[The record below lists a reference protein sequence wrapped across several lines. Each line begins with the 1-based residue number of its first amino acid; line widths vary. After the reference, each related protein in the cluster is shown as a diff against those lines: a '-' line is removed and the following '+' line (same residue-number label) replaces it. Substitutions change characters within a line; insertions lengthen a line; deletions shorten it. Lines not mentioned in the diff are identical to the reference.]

1 MASERQFEA
10 NRKNAKRST
19 GPKTRAG
26 KARSSRNALR
36 HGLARTTIANEVA
49 PGGLI
54 AALISSVN
62 HSMQLEDAESLVRA
76 KGILS
81 RIRIIRH
88 EVLIALLECHTP
100 GSLRTLKAWSD
111 TNARRWLNK
120 SVCCALQKKLRRS
133 TDDASAA
140 FEHCRHES
148 GAPNRSRSN
157 FRPLVNQN
165 R

>member
-19 GPKTRAG
+19 GPKTGAG

-49 PGGLI
+49 PEGLI

-88 EVLIALLECHTP
+88 EALIALLECHTP
-100 GSLRTLKAWSD
+100 SSLRTLKSLERYER
-111 TNARRWLNK
+111 T
-120 SVCCALQKKLRRS
+120 ALAKQKRVLR
-133 TDDASAA
+133 SAKKIK
-140 FEHCRHES
+140 EID
-148 GAPNRSRSN
+148 G
-157 FRPLVNQN
+157 
-165 R
+165 